1 MLLMRRTFPG
11 GASFHNTGPHFAKLI
26 SPDRTGSNV
35 MGAVLQT
42 RKMRALTI
50 LAALVALYV
59 FVSYFVLPATWSR
72 IEYEPGLSKYTML
85 TATAQGIPGDP
96 INVGLVG
103 DCEDVVR
110 AFHAAGWYPAD
121 PITLRTSVEIIGSV
135 LLDRPYKTAPVSPL
149 FFAGRRE
156 DLAFEKPVGS
166 SADRRQHVR
175 LWSMLAN
182 GAEARPVWLGS
193 ATYDSGVTLSR
204 DTGQVTHKIAPDV
217 DAERDQLMA
226 GLNEARMVT
235 SLYQMMGI
243 GPTLA
248 GRNGEGD
255 PYHSDGEIW
264 VARLVARGKEAGK
277 PADMETPPA
286 LIQIK
291 DAAFSL
297 AYPGRSR

>member
-1 MLLMRRTFPG
+1 MRPAF
-11 GASFHNTGPHFAKLI
+11 
-26 SPDRTGSNV
+26 
-35 MGAVLQT
+35 
-42 RKMRALTI
+42 TI
-50 LAALVALYV
+50 LAGFVALYV
-59 FVSYFVLPATWSR
+59 FVSYLVLPATWSR
-72 IEYEPGLSKYTML
+72 VEHEPGLSKYTML

-103 DCEDVVR
+103 DRENVVR

-149 FFAGRRE
+149 FFDGRRE
-156 DLAFEKPVGS
+156 NLTFEKPAGS

-175 LWSMLAN
+175 LWSMLAS

-193 ATYDSGVTLSR
+193 ATFDSGVTLSH
-204 DTGQVTHKIAPDV
+204 DTGQVTHRIAPNV
-217 DAERDQLMA
+217 DAERDRLIA
-226 GLNEARMVT
+226 GLNDARMV
-235 SLYQMMGI
+235 LGIYQMKGI

-264 VARLVARGKEAGK
+264 VARLVVAGKEAEK
-277 PADMETPPA
+277 PAGMETPPV
-286 LIQIK
+286 LIQMK
-291 DAAFSL
+291 DAVFSL
-297 AYPGRSR
+297 ASQGRSP